1 MLTVNL
7 KSFFRK
13 KAIAYTRTPNSRP
26 GSTTSTVITKITKF
40 QGQCFLFFFLFLF
53 CFVLICSTIAK
64 DCTEQLSAGGLVPR
78 PHY

>member
-13 KAIAYTRTPNSRP
+13 NAKADTRTPNSRP

-40 QGQCFLFFFLFLF
+40 QGQCVLCFLFLF

-64 DCTEQLSAGGLVPR
+64 DCTKQLSAGGHVPK